1 MMKRLVLALVLASLA
16 VPVVGAQTS
25 TWTID
30 PAHSE
35 IDFAVRHMGVS
46 NIHGRFGGIKGNIVV
61 NDSDAAKSTV
71 SVTIDTTTVD
81 TGVSP
86 RDTDLKSSGWFDV
99 TQFPTA
105 SFASTGV
112 TVTGSH
118 MKVDGNLTL
127 HGITRPA
134 ELDVEGPSP
143 TVPGMDHKPH
153 SGYSATLTIKRKDF
167 GVGPNVPTTV
177 VGDDIKLSIDLE
189 VVKQ

>member
-1 MMKRLVLALVLASLA
+1 MKSLVLALGLVSLA
-16 VPVVGAQTS
+16 VPVAGAQTS
-25 TWTID
+25 TWAID

-61 NDSDAAKSTV
+61 NDSDASKSTV
-71 SVTIDTTTVD
+71 SVTMDTTTVD

-86 RDTDLKSSGWFDV
+86 RDSDLKSSGWFDV

-105 SFASTGV
+105 SFASTAV

-127 HGITRPA
+127 HGITRP
-134 ELDVEGPSP
+134 
-143 TVPGMDHKPH
+143 
-153 SGYSATLTIKRKDF
+153 R
-167 GVGPNVPTTV
+167 
-177 VGDDIKLSIDLE
+177 
-189 VVKQ
+189 